1 MNGSYKQFFGC
12 LGTLLVD
19 SILLFFTLSTSGLAA
34 IASRAPA
41 ARAGRR
47 APRSPIPIG
56 LRHRASRDDV
66 RRPPV
71 TRQLNDFTHH
81 WMGIVSGMV
90 AIASG
95 NLSEPAFTSA
105 SSTSTLMSVSSSPLN
120 GSKNS
125 LPISSSP
132 R

>member
-19 SILLFFTLSTSGLAA
+19 SILRFFYTLDVQSIAA
-34 IASRAPA
+34 SHASPE
-41 ARAGRR
+41 RR
-47 APRSPIPIG
+47 DSRE
-56 LRHRASRDDV
+56 RDRASRDDV